1 MQRHK
6 ILINLGYSAQTANN
20 NSSNLTSFGDYQ
32 VTNVQGL
39 GGGIVNSSNVRGF
52 LNDDANEIIINDF
65 FSYLTA
71 STTTIE
77 FAEIYN
83 SDQKLSDVF
92 NDYYVSSVLS
102 NQQPATAVI
111 DGSLSGTSGV
121 TIIQNE
127 IYNYDGFAEQRT
139 LQNIP
144 NSIVDSSR
152 ALAVYSALTT
162 YTLEQSYYIPVF
174 ITRTSKQMARLNF
187 DSCDERINTSLNT
200 GNFVFR
206 DASRLF
212 TPDIQ
217 ALPEERFVFINIDLG
232 VDSTNTSVQTTT
244 QEPITT
250 GTTPVTT
257 GTTTDT
263 TVTPVETTPTTTD
276 GTTTQPTGTTVVV
289 LTTEPLIT
297 GTTRPTTFI
306 PIEKPITKTEI
317 SNPPTR
323 LNVGNFSIRL

>member
-1 MQRHK
+1 MQRHR

-39 GGGIVNSSNVRGF
+39 GGGIVNPSNVRGF

-92 NDYYVSSVLS
+92 NNYYVSSVLS

-127 IYNYDGFAEQRT
+127 IYNYDGFAEQTT

-200 GNFVFR
+200 GNFAFI
-206 DASRLF
+206 DASEIF
-212 TPDIQ
+212 TPEIE
-217 ALPEERFVFINIDLG
+217 ALPEEITVSENIQTED
-232 VDSTNTSVQTTT
+232 VVSDFASAQTNSIT
-244 QEPITT
+244 QEPEIT
-250 GTTPVTT
+250 GI
-257 GTTTDT
+257 TDRQI
-263 TVTPVETTPTTTD
+263 EITPTTTN
-276 GTTTQPTGTTVVV
+276 GTPIQSTGTTVVV
-289 LTTEPLIT
+289 LTTEPLII
-297 GTTRPTTFI
+297 GTDRPTTFI
-306 PIEKPITKTEI
+306 PIEKPITKKEI
-317 SNPPTR
+317 SNPPTK

>member
-127 IYNYDGFAEQRT
+127 IYNYDGFTQQTT

-144 NSIVDSSR
+144 NSIADSSR

-187 DSCDERINTSLNT
+187 DSCDEKINTSLNT

-206 DASRLF
+206 DASRIF
-212 TPDIQ
+212 TPDILE
-217 ALPEERFVFINIDLG
+217 LPKERII
-232 VDSTNTSVQTTT
+232 STNIQTEDVVSALTSTQINSAT
-244 QEPITT
+244 QEPITS
-250 GTTPVTT
+250 GTT
-257 GTTTDT
+257 DIQE
-263 TVTPVETTPTTTD
+263 ETTPTVTD
-276 GTTTQPTGTTVVV
+276 STTTQPTGTTVIV
-289 LTTEPLIT
+289 LTTEPLVT

-317 SNPPTR
+317 SNTPTR
-323 LNVGNFSIRL
+323 FNVGNFSIRL

>member
-1 MQRHK
+1 MQRHR

-39 GGGIVNSSNVRGF
+39 GGGIVNPSNVRGF

-127 IYNYDGFAEQRT
+127 IYNYDGFAEQTT

-206 DASRLF
+206 DASRIF
-212 TPDIQ
+212 TPEIE
-217 ALPEERFVFINIDLG
+217 AMPEERTVSENIQTED
-232 VDSTNTSVQTTT
+232 VVSDSASAQTNSTT
-244 QEPITT
+244 QEPAIT
-250 GTTPVTT
+250 GN
-257 GTTTDT
+257 TDT
-263 TVTPVETTPTTTD
+263 QVETTPTTTD

-297 GTTRPTTFI
+297 RTTRPTTFI